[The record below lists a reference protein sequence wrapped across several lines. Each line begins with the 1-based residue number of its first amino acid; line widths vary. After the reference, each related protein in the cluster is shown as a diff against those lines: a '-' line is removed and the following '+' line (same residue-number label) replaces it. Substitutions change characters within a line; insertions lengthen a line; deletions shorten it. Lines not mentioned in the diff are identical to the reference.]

1 MRQFDPS
8 IVQPAAYMC
17 RSRNA
22 RSQQGLSLIVVL
34 MILVVA
40 SILGVAGIQI
50 SVLGEKA
57 TRNDRDIQIAW
68 QSAEAGLTDAE
79 LDILGQYS
87 AAASNSASG
96 APAPAT
102 TRALAFKAGAQDAS
116 QFLPGCGGAGPTQ
129 GLCSYAEGSA
139 LPDWLAVDFT
149 DTSSNAR
156 TVELG
161 TFTGRSF
168 AAGSAG
174 LQPAVKPRYV
184 IELLSDPTTAFT
196 TSPQNRTK
204 YVYRVTA
211 MGSGPNANT
220 RAVVQMIYRN

>member
-1 MRQFDPS
+1 MLHATSLSFRATLRGPRK
-8 IVQPAAYMC
+8 VQ
-17 RSRNA
+17 S
-22 RSQQGLSLIVVL
+22 GLSLIVVL
-34 MILVVA
+34 MILVVV

-68 QSAEAGLTDAE
+68 QSAEAGLADAE
-79 LDILGQYS
+79 LDILGKYAG
-87 AAASNSASG
+87 AATTGTSG
-96 APAPAT
+96 NPAPAT
-102 TRALAFKAGAQDAS
+102 TRAIAFKTGAQDVS
-116 QFLPGCGGAGPTQ
+116 LYLPGCGGAGPTQ
-129 GLCSYAEGSA
+129 GLCSYATGAA

-156 TVELG
+156 TVEFG

-168 AAGSAG
+168 ASGSVG

-184 IELLSDPTTAFT
+184 IELVNDPTSVFT
-196 TSPQNRTK
+196 TGPQNRTK
-204 YVYRVTA
+204 YVYRVTS